1 MVCPMN
7 SFTETPLI
15 WLVPAILLLGL
26 FSAWFARVGA
36 GSPRQSLS
44 HALFLGCLP
53 MVAGATIVSFGVG
66 PGCWLASAATFAVM
80 VLSATADTRR
90 SRGVSVL

>member
-1 MVCPMN
+1 MN
-7 SFTETPLI
+7 TFTESPLT
-15 WLVPAILLLGL
+15 WLVLGILVLGL
-26 FSAWFARVGA
+26 LSAWFARVGA
-36 GSPRQSLS
+36 GSRRQALS

-80 VLSATADTRR
+80 VLGATADTRR